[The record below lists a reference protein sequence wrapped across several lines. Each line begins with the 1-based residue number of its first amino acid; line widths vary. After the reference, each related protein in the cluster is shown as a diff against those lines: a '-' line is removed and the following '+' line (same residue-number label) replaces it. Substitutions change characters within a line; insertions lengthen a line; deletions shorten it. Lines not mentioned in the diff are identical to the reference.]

1 MSILKNVVES
11 MRDKERNAILEEDKR
26 MAQNIFDRTK
36 KAKTVDDE
44 ILTEKEEMKGTVVYV
59 IEKKFMELE
68 QAIKE
73 AIAELENDQEVSA
86 TFGQPVISS
95 YNNLSL
101 YLNKIAKYSTMNQNN
116 KIKIDQRFEQINSI
130 LNDLIFSAGQNN
142 VDVRD
147 LQQMNEYISSKNYKT
162 VGIDDASKNVLNQQY
177 RKEEYVERGEVLL
190 GNLRD
195 RINEMTRQDNALNQQ
210 RRRRGQER
218 QANPVL
224 ELARIQRDKLGRLLQ
239 RVKNINFNLKSNGPK
254 IDNLLKTVEG
264 EYEKLPPEIRQ
275 GLLPP
280 MRNNEEPMRNDAADI
295 VDEEQDAI
303 DELLPEPDAI
313 ERYME
318 NPIHINEAD
327 VIYNVQRP
335 GQDMHARRR
344 REYREEKELD
354 RPPAYNILADEYML
368 TPNQLMRQLGYDER
382 KEDSDGEERLPIGRR
397 PVAGSEE
404 AKEQMRRVRGHK
416 KKQKNKR

>member
-73 AIAELENDQEVSA
+73 AIAELENDQEVSG

-162 VGIDDASKNVLNQQY
+162 VGLDDASKNVLNQQF
-177 RKEEYVERGEVLL
+177 RKEEYVERGELL
-190 GNLRD
+190 LANLRD
-195 RINEMTRQDNALNQQ
+195 RINEMTRQDIALNRQ
-210 RRRRGQER
+210 RGR
-218 QANPVL
+218 QRQGRQVNPVL
-224 ELARIQRDKLGRLLQ
+224 ELARKQRDKLGRLFQ
-239 RVKNINFNLKSNGPK
+239 KVKNINFNLKSNGPK
-254 IDNLLKTVEG
+254 IDNLFKTVEG
-264 EYEKLPPEIRQ
+264 EYAKLPPEIRQ
-275 GLLPP
+275 GLLPER
-280 MRNNEEPMRNDAADI
+280 RNNDEPMRNDDADM
-295 VDEEQDAI
+295 VVEEQDV
-303 DELLPEPDAI
+303 DELLPEQDAM

-318 NPIHINEAD
+318 NPININEAD

-335 GQDMHARRR
+335 GEDMHARRR
-344 REYREEKELD
+344 REHREEKEND
-354 RPPAYNILADEYML
+354 RPPAYHALPHNFDEFVFS
-368 TPNQLMRQLGYDER
+368 PNQLRRLEYDER
-382 KEDSDGEERLPIGRR
+382 KEDSDEEEHLPIGRR
-397 PVAGSEE
+397 PAAGSEE
-404 AKEQMRRVRGHK
+404 AKEQMRRVREFRRK
-416 KKQKNKR
+416 KKQ

>member
-1 MSILKNVVES
+1 MKDFYFHLQYYKDIMSILKNVVES
-11 MRDKERNAILEEDKR
+11 MRDKERKAILEEDKR

-101 YLNKIAKYSTMNQNN
+101 YLNKIAKYNTMNQNN

-190 GNLRD
+190 ANLRD
-195 RINEMTRQDNALNQQ
+195 RINEMTRQDIALNQQ

-224 ELARIQRDKLGRLLQ
+224 ELARIQRDKLGRLFKK
-239 RVKNINFNLKSNGPK
+239 VKNINFNLKSNGPK
-254 IDNLLKTVEG
+254 IDNLLKNVED
-264 EYEKLPPEIRQ
+264 EYAKLPEEIKQ
-275 GLLPP
+275 GLLPER
-280 MRNNEEPMRNDAADI
+280 RNNDEPIRNDDADI
-295 VDEEQDAI
+295 VVEEQDA
-303 DELLPEPDAI
+303 DELLPEQDAM

-318 NPIHINEAD
+318 NPINKTPVTIIRIIAHVGNEL
-327 VIYNVQRP
+327 
-335 GQDMHARRR
+335 GQ
-344 REYREEKELD
+344 
-354 RPPAYNILADEYML
+354 
-368 TPNQLMRQLGYDER
+368 
-382 KEDSDGEERLPIGRR
+382 S
-397 PVAGSEE
+397 
-404 AKEQMRRVRGHK
+404 
-416 KKQKNKR
+416 

>member
-26 MAQNIFDRTK
+26 MAQSIFDRTK

-101 YLNKIAKYSTMNQNN
+101 YLNKIAKYNTMNQNN

-162 VGIDDASKNVLNQQY
+162 VGLDDASKNVLNQQF
-177 RKEEYVERGEVLL
+177 RKEEYVERGELL
-190 GNLRD
+190 LANLRD
-195 RINEMTRQDNALNQQ
+195 RINEMTRLDNALNQQ

-224 ELARIQRDKLGRLLQ
+224 ELARKQRDKLGRLFQ

-254 IDNLLKTVEG
+254 IDNLLKNVED
-264 EYEKLPPEIRQ
+264 EYAKLPEEIKQ
-275 GLLPP
+275 GLLPER
-280 MRNNEEPMRNDAADI
+280 RNNDEPMRNDDADM

-303 DELLPEPDAI
+303 DELLPEQDAI

-327 VIYNVQRP
+327 VIYNVQRNP
-335 GQDMHARRR
+335 EDVYARNR
-344 REYREEKELD
+344 REHREEKELD
-354 RPPAYNILADEYML
+354 RPPAYSVLAGEYML
-368 TPNQLMRQLGYDER
+368 SPNQLMRQLRYDER
-382 KEDSDGEERLPIGRR
+382 KEDSDGEEHLPIGGR

-404 AKEQMRRVRGHK
+404 AKERMRRVREFRRK
-416 KKQKNKR
+416 KR

>member
-101 YLNKIAKYSTMNQNN
+101 YLNKIAKYNTMNQNN

-190 GNLRD
+190 ANLRD

-224 ELARIQRDKLGRLLQ
+224 ELARIQRDKLGRLFKK
-239 RVKNINFNLKSNGPK
+239 VKNINFNLKSNGPK
-254 IDNLLKTVEG
+254 IDNLLKTVNG

-280 MRNNEEPMRNDAADI
+280 MRNNDEPMRNDDADI
-295 VDEEQDAI
+295 VVEEQDA
-303 DELLPEPDAI
+303 DELLPEQDAM

-327 VIYNVQRP
+327 VIYNVQRNP
-335 GQDMHARRR
+335 EDVHVRRR
-344 REYREEKELD
+344 REHREEKELD
-354 RPPAYNILADEYML
+354 RPPAYNVLADEYMF
-368 TPNQLMRQLGYDER
+368 TPNQLMRQLKNDER

-404 AKEQMRRVRGHK
+404 AREQMRRVREFRRK
-416 KKQKNKR
+416 KK